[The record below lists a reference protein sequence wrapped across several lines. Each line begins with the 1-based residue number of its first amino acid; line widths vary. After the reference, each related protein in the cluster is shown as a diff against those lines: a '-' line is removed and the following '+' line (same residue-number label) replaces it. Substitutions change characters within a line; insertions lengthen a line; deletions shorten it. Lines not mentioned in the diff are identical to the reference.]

1 MQSGQKNCYG
11 SAGGVSWLGDLMRG
25 AEAFSSVGEPELVSL
40 SNQYVVEADFET
52 ENDYWCRKND
62 GE

>member
-1 MQSGQKNCYG
+1 
-11 SAGGVSWLGDLMRG
+11 MRG
-25 AEAFSSVGEPELVSL
+25 AEAFSSEGEPELVSL
-40 SNQYVVEADFET
+40 SNQYVVTADFEI

>member
-1 MQSGQKNCYG
+1 
-11 SAGGVSWLGDLMRG
+11 MRG
-25 AEAFSSVGEPELVSL
+25 AEAFSSEGEPELVSL
-40 SNQYVVEADFET
+40 SNQYVVAADFET